1 MRVSLRRLT
10 PVLLSLS
17 LVAAIAP
24 VAAATEGST
33 PSPSTD
39 PTPTPTTAPTPTP
52 TPIPTPTPTLT
63 ATQIAVAEGATLSL
77 TNQRRA
83 DLGLVAL
90 RWDSRIAAIARARA
104 EYMAATD
111 RMSHVQADGRS
122 VFDIISTSRI
132 TWYGAGEILAWNN
145 AQSLDYSVG
154 MAVQGWMNSPTHR
167 SILTSAGYNYVGFG
181 MAISPTTGIR
191 YWAGVYLKGPDRTK
205 GWAKVTT
212 VSKTRID
219 ARRVRVTIKWK
230 GGDTK
235 LQVLTSGLR
244 YYQMQA
250 RRVGGTWRTYDT
262 TTRTYLKRTWTR
274 GKVYEFR
281 VRSRDRAG
289 HWSPWSVIRIRT

>member
-1 MRVSLRRLT
+1 MRISFRRLT
-10 PVLLSLS
+10 PLLLSLS
-17 LVAAIAP
+17 LVAAVAP
-24 VAAATEGST
+24 VASATDVST
-33 PSPSTD
+33 PSPSVAT
-39 PTPTPTTAPTPTP
+39 PTPTPTTTGPA
-52 TPIPTPTPTLT
+52 
-63 ATQIAVAEGATLSL
+63 ATEIAAAERAALAL
-77 TNQRRA
+77 TNKRRA
-83 DLGLVAL
+83 DLSLGLVAL
-90 RWDSRIAAIARARA
+90 RWDSRIAALARARA

-111 RMSHVQADGRS
+111 KMSHAQADGSS
-122 VFDIISTSRI
+122 VFDMISKSKI

-145 AQSLDYSVG
+145 AQELDYSVA

-167 SILTSAGYNYVGFG
+167 SILTSSGYNYVGFG
-181 MAISPTTGIR
+181 MAVSPRTGIR

-205 GWAKVTT
+205 GWAKVST

-250 RRVGGTWRTYDT
+250 RRVGGSWKTYDT
-262 TTRTYLKRTWTR
+262 TTRTYIKRTWTR

-289 HWSPWSVIRIRT
+289 HWSAWSIIKIKT